1 MRLSQAIP
9 FHEQYLAFLS
19 TIVETFEA
27 ISIRVLPPTL
37 QISVLPTGKAL
48 AASQEDREK
57 GKNEGISAAR
67 GLQAYWSCQLGEPVL
82 DIFVAKFSRAL
93 GPGCVDIVVVGERTL
108 FTLREQGTVRL
119 QKVLG
124 YQPACACKYTVAAA
138 PGEEGM
144 RLAGT
149 TVREIDEGFAA
160 VVEEENIVIAADT
173 DQLMVY
179 KVRGNRSEDEAVSS
193 TADQPLVS
201 LDKKLCIE
209 YIGAAY
215 C

>member
-1 MRLSQAIP
+1 MPGHWPERTITIYITMPKLREIVCFRGCVLQNQHSLLP
-9 FHEQYLAFLS
+9 RFMLHEHDDKQ
-19 TIVETFEA
+19 
-27 ISIRVLPPTL
+27 
-37 QISVLPTGKAL
+37 AL

-119 QKVLG
+119 QKILG
-124 YQPACACKYTVAAA
+124 YQPACACKYAVVAA
-138 PGEEGM
+138 PGEEGA
-144 RLAGT
+144 RLTGT
-149 TVREIDEGFAA
+149 TVREIDPGFAA
-160 VVEEENIVIAADT
+160 VVEEENIIIAADT

-179 KVRGNRSEDEAVSS
+179 KVRERRTGVAV
-193 TADQPLVS
+193 
-201 LDKKLCIE
+201 
-209 YIGAAY
+209 
-215 C
+215 